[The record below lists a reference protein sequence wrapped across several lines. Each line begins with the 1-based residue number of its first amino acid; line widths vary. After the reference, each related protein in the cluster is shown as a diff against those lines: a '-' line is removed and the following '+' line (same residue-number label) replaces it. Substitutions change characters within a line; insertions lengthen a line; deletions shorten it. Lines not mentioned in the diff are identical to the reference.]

1 MDPDPLFS
9 RQIPDPDKNKMDPK
23 PVLRIRIRWIR
34 RILASWIRISKNM
47 PIHGSGSTKNAKKN
61 KSERLKKE
69 IRISSY
75 LVHQV
80 LG

>member
-47 PIHGSGSTKNAKKN
+47 PIHGSGSTKTAKK
-61 KSERLKKE
+61 KQ
-69 IRISSY
+69 I
-75 LVHQV
+75 
-80 LG
+80 